1 MILLCDIFSMFHD
14 KNGPIKTGH
23 RGEKV
28 SLVADHGNVLIV
40 EGKKGRFTV
49 CKTKVECKP
58 Q

>member
-1 MILLCDIFSMFHD
+1 MTLLCDIFSMFHD
-14 KNGPIKTGH
+14 KNGPIKVGQ

-28 SLVADHGNVLIV
+28 KEIADHGNVLIV

-49 CKTKVECKP
+49 CKTQVQCNP